1 MYTTR
6 PAKNLH
12 EKKGAILGDTSEYLL
27 KHYCSLK
34 MGCRKY
40 QNICF
45 ERKICCSMV
54 TNCVFLIVRSLR
66 IKNEII
72 TLTSPLLGL
81 LTFLIGTTVR
91 HTCGRHIKPHGD

>member
-12 EKKGAILGDTSEYLL
+12 EKKEGAILVDTSEYLL

-34 MGCRKY
+34 MDCRKY

-45 ERKICCSMV
+45 ERKNYWSIV
-54 TNCVFLIVRSLR
+54 TNCAFLIVRSLR

-72 TLTSPLLGL
+72 TLTSPLY
-81 LTFLIGTTVR
+81 
-91 HTCGRHIKPHGD
+91 KDY